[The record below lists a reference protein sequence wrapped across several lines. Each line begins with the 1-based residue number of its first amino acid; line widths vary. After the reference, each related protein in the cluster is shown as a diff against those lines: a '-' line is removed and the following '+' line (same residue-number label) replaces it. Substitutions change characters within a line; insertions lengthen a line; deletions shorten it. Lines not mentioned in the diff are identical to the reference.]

1 MKIEKRVLILG
12 IYKKK
17 EDENLIDILKTL
29 EANHLFRLKEGKK
42 YLKELKRENIIINNG
57 LTLKGLALAKKIEG
71 EFKID
76 T

>member
-17 EDENLIDILKTL
+17 EDESLIDILKTL